1 LSADDTSIRQAA
13 THGTN
18 MLYPWQIPFHGWLS
32 IARHIAR
39 RMLRDHVFIASSG
52 VAFLALFAMLPTLTA
67 LISVYALVSSPEQLS
82 RLLQSLSSVAP
93 HSVVTALR
101 SALQSIVSG
110 SGLQLGFGMVISIL
124 VAVYVAVR
132 GVLGI
137 IVALNIVYEEKER
150 RSLPTLLG
158 SAFAL
163 ALAGLIFWLIAL
175 AMIIGA
181 PWVIRRIPSDSVVL
195 RELVLTARWLVI
207 AAAGLIS
214 MTVLYRFG
222 PSHEGPRWEWLSAGS
237 VVGTGLWLAGSAGMS
252 FYVAH
257 MNELGNA
264 YGPLGMVMVV
274 MTWFFLTAF
283 VFLFGAE
290 FNVAMEREIERTSAA
305 TQ

>member
-1 LSADDTSIRQAA
+1 MLYARDSGQNGARRTRLRSGKRRWAQLSASDTSIRQAA
-13 THGTN
+13 RHGTN

-39 RMLRDHVFIASSG
+39 RMLRDHVLIASSG
-52 VAFLALFAMLPTLTA
+52 VAFLAP
-67 LISVYALVSSPEQLS
+67 
-82 RLLQSLSSVAP
+82 VAIT
-93 HSVVTALR
+93 V
-101 SALQSIVSG
+101 
-110 SGLQLGFGMVISIL
+110 FGRATQCGHRAAQCLAEHRQWFRAATWIRHGHQ
-124 VAVYVAVR
+124 YPR
-132 GVLGI
+132 GRVC
-137 IVALNIVYEEKER
+137 R
-150 RSLPTLLG
+150 R
-158 SAFAL
+158 
-163 ALAGLIFWLIAL
+163 
-175 AMIIGA
+175 
-181 PWVIRRIPSDSVVL
+181 
-195 RELVLTARWLVI
+195 ARWLVI

-257 MNELGNA
+257 MNEFGNA